1 MRDFAPILEEHAY
14 DLRSRRKAER
24 SIENRAKNLG
34 LFAAW
39 LDALD
44 DPPDRVADIERGHV
58 TRWLAERAEVDAPE
72 TVLTRFRHLRAFF
85 RWAEREEIIDR
96 SPTANLREPTAE
108 TQPVEVLTDDELRAL
123 FDTARRGRSFLDR
136 RDFAIL
142 AFLADT
148 GVRVGE
154 LVGLRDDDLDFTKG
168 TAAVT
173 GKFGRHRV
181 VAFGPKAGK
190 ALLAYR
196 RLRAEHRLAADEPR
210 LWLGQRGPLNEAA
223 VWSIVKH
230 RGEDAGI
237 KGLHPHVLRHTFAHR
252 FRSRRG
258 EEGDLAQLGG
268 WRSPAMLARYGASAA
283 AERAIEAHRRVDPL
297 GDVL

>member
-1 MRDFAPILEEHAY
+1 MRDFASILEEHVY
-14 DLRSRRKAER
+14 DLRSRRKAEA
-24 SIENRAKNLG
+24 SIDNRARNLE

-44 DPPDRVADIERGHV
+44 PGPSTVADIERGHV
-58 TRWLAERAEVDAPE
+58 TRWLAERQDVDAPE

-96 SPTANLREPTAE
+96 SPMMNLREPTAE
-108 TQPVEVLTDDELRAL
+108 TQPVEVLSDEELRAL
-123 FDTARRGRSFLDR
+123 FDAARRGGSFRDR
-136 RDFAIL
+136 RDFAML
-142 AFLADT
+142 VFLADT

-154 LVGLRDDDLDFTKG
+154 LVGLHVDDLKFANG
-168 TAAVT
+168 TVEVT
-173 GKFGRHRV
+173 GKFGRRRV

-190 ALLAYR
+190 ALLTYR
-196 RLRAEHRLAADEPR
+196 RLRAGHRLADEPR

-223 VWSIVKH
+223 VWTIVKT
-230 RGEDAGI
+230 RGEDVGI

-252 FRSRRG
+252 FRARHG

-283 AERAIEAHRRVDPL
+283 AERAVEAHRRVDPL